1 MAMQSKARQRDP
13 IDEVTALALER
24 TSGEDHEIVPAFIVR
39 YYAGTSPGDLAERE
53 VGDLYGAAA
62 AHFNFARRRMPG
74 EPKIR
79 VYNPQLEQHGW
90 QSTHTIAE
98 IVTDDMP
105 FLVDSVRMVL
115 NGRGLTSHLVV
126 HTVIRLRRGQD
137 TRIAAV
143 LPHDGE
149 AEGSVVE
156 AVIHV
161 EVDRQ
166 TEQETL
172 DAMVAELRAA
182 LGDVR
187 AAVEDWEAMREALR
201 RSIADLESSPP
212 PVEPEALDEARAFL
226 EWIGNDHF
234 TFLGYGAYRIEKD
247 GSGER
252 FAPESG
258 AGLGLLRDP
267 DGRASSEAFLN
278 LPPPRSSAPSR
289 SGGPPHA
296 GEGRRP
302 DLLVLTRASARST
315 VHRPSYLDYVGIR
328 QFDADGRV
336 VGERRFL
343 GLYTS
348 GAYNRVPRDIPLLRR
363 KASEAIE
370 RAGYPPNSHDA
381 KALQNIVDTFPRELL
396 FQISAAEL
404 FDTAIGILHLQE
416 RQRIRLFVHPDRFGR
431 FYSCIV
437 YVPRDRFSTRIRLVI
452 QGILEETFGGLDTEL
467 TVHLSESVLAR
478 LYIVIRVDPERPRSY
493 DLAELER
500 RVRAVS
506 RTWADDLHDAL
517 LDHFGEERG
526 TRLFRRYG
534 EAFRADYRE
543 TYSARVAVLDVEKM
557 ERMEHGGGIEM
568 SLYRPLEAG
577 EGLLRFKLFQ
587 AGRPVPLSDALP
599 MLENMGLKVEE
610 EHPSKIKRA
619 GAPRV
624 WLHDFGMLHGEGP
637 EFDPD
642 RVNEAFREAFAR
654 LWSGEVENDG
664 FNRLVLRAGLGWR
677 EIVILRA
684 YCKYLR
690 QAGVTFS
697 QTYMEDALAANPAV
711 AAMLVELFHARLDPA
726 GQAEAR
732 DADEA
737 GMARLDAALEVM
749 TRIEAALD
757 EVANLDEDR
766 ILRSYLGVICAT
778 LRTNYYQRGPDGSPR
793 PYVSFKLDP
802 HRIPELPEPRPMY
815 EIFVYSPRVEGVH
828 LRGGPVARGGI
839 RWSDR
844 REDFRTEVLGLAK
857 AQMVKNAVIVPVGSK
872 GGFVPKK
879 MPVNAGREAV
889 QAEGVAC
896 YRTFIRG
903 LLDVTDNL
911 VAGEVVPPADVVR
924 HDADDPYLVVAA
936 DKGTATFSD
945 IANALAGEYGFWLG
959 DAFAS
964 GGSQGYDHKGMA
976 ITARGGWESVKR
988 HFRALGVDSQSTG
1001 FTVVGIGDMAGDVFG
1016 NGMLLSRH
1024 VRLVGAFNH
1033 MHVFIDPD
1041 PDPETTFRERERL
1054 FALPRSTWDDFDRSV
1069 LSAGGGV
1076 YPRSAKSIPLSPE
1089 AREALAVET
1098 ESLTPNELIAAML
1111 KAPVDLLWNGGIGT
1125 YVKSRRESHAD
1136 VGDRANDVVRVNGDE
1151 LRCRIVG
1158 EGGNLGFTQ
1167 LGRIEFA
1174 AGGGRVNTDAIDNSG
1189 GVDCSDHEVNIKI
1202 LLNEVVSGG
1211 DMTGKQRDR
1220 LLSEMTDEVAALVLR
1235 NNYLQTQALSVA
1247 ASQASSMLEVH
1258 SRLIRRLER
1267 DGALDRSIEFLPGA
1281 DEIAE
1286 RLAAH
1291 GGLFTPELSVLIA
1304 YVKIGLFQRLL
1315 ASTLPGEP
1323 FVANELRAYFPS
1335 PLRERHAGLMPGHRL
1350 AREIVGTLV
1359 ANEMVNRGGITFA
1372 FRLGEETGAD
1382 DADIARAY
1390 LVAREVYGMN
1400 GTWDAIEALDN
1411 VVGAEVQVSMLRET
1425 RKLVERAARWLLR
1438 NRPRPLDVE
1447 RDVDHFAAGVAALR
1461 RGLPDLV
1468 ADASR
1473 AAIDSAAG
1481 RLVERGVPEGLALE
1495 VAGGNDVFS
1504 ALDVVEVA
1512 KGAGITVEAAA
1523 AVYFT
1528 LGEKLDLRW
1537 LRDEIAALP
1546 RENRW
1551 QALSRAALRD
1561 DLYAQLSALT
1571 SDAFAARPR
1580 RDGPGRPRRRLAGAE
1595 PDPGGP
1601 LPADPRRPGERGTY
1615 GLSRCSRS
1623 RLERSA
1629 PCAWRNKLVSCI
1641 TFLPIQTF
1649 TAQNMGGF
1657 RPKQRVA
1664 QVHCQ

>member
-1 MAMQSKARQRDP
+1 MAIQSKTRQLDP
-13 IDEVTALALER
+13 IDEVTTLALER
-24 TSGEDHEIVPAFIVR
+24 TSGEDHEIVPAFIIR

-62 AHFNFARRRMPG
+62 AHLNFARRRVPG

-90 QSTHTIAE
+90 QSTHTIVE

-126 HTVIRLRRGQD
+126 HPVMRIHRGED
-137 TRIAAV
+137 TRIDAV
-143 LPHDGE
+143 LSHDGE
-149 AEGSVVE
+149 SEGSAVE
-156 AVIHV
+156 AMIHV

-166 TEQETL
+166 TEQEAL
-172 DAMVAELRAA
+172 DAMVAEVRSA

-187 AAVEDWEAMREALR
+187 ATVEDWEDMREALR
-201 RSIADLESSPP
+201 RSISDLESSPP
-212 PVEPEALDEARAFL
+212 PVEPEELDEARAFL
-226 EWIGNDHF
+226 EWIEDNHF
-234 TFLGYGAYRIEKD
+234 TFLGYGAYRVEKA

-252 FAPESG
+252 LAPESG
-258 AGLGLLRDP
+258 TGLGLLRDA
-267 DGRASSEAFLN
+267 DGQASEAFSN
-278 LPPPRSSAPSR
+278 LSPPSR
-289 SGGPPHA
+289 GSLPGRGDRPHL
-296 GEGRRP
+296 
-302 DLLVLTRASARST
+302 DLLVLTRASSRST

-328 QFDADGRV
+328 QFDADGQV
-336 VGERRFL
+336 IGERRFL

-348 GAYNRVPRDIPLLRR
+348 AAYNRVPRDIPLLRR

-370 RAGYPPNSHDA
+370 RAGYPRNSHGA
-381 KALQNIVDTFPRELL
+381 KALQNIIDTFPRELL
-396 FQISAAEL
+396 FQISAGEL
-404 FDTAIGILHLQE
+404 FETALGILHLQE

-437 YVPRDRFSTRIRLVI
+437 YVPRDRFSTQVRLVI
-452 QGILEETFGGLDTEL
+452 QGILEQTFGGMDTEL

-478 LYIVIRVDPERPRSY
+478 LYIVIRVDPQRPPSY
-493 DLAELER
+493 DVAELER

-517 LDHFGEERG
+517 LDHFGEEHG
-526 TRLFRRYG
+526 TRLFRCYG

-557 ERMEHGGGIEM
+557 ERIEHDGGIEM

-587 AGRPVPLSDALP
+587 AGRPVSLSDALP
-599 MLENMGLKVEE
+599 MLENMGLKVED

-619 GAPRV
+619 GALRV

-697 QTYMEDALAANPAV
+697 QAYMEDALAANPGI

-726 GQAEAR
+726 RQEGAPA
-732 DADEA
+732 ADEA
-737 GMARLDAALEVM
+737 GMERLDAALEVM

-766 ILRSYLGVICAT
+766 ILRSYIGVICAT
-778 LRTNYYQRGPDGSPR
+778 LRTNYYQSGSGGSPK

-879 MPVNAGREAV
+879 MPANAGREAA
-889 QAEGVAC
+889 QAEGIAC

-911 VAGEVVPPADVVR
+911 VAGEVVPPPEVVR

-945 IANALAGEYGFWLG
+945 IANALAEEYGFWLG

-988 HFRALGVDSQSTG
+988 HFRALGIDSQSTG
-1001 FTVVGIGDMAGDVFG
+1001 FTVAGIGDMAGDVFG
-1016 NGMLLSRH
+1016 NAMLLSRH
-1024 VRLVGAFNH
+1024 IRLVGAFNH

-1041 PDPETTFRERERL
+1041 PDPEATFRERERL

-1069 LSAGGGV
+1069 LSAGGGI
-1076 YPRSAKSIPLSPE
+1076 YPRSAKSIRLSPE
-1089 AREALAVET
+1089 AHRALAVET
-1098 ESLTPNELIAAML
+1098 ESLTPSELIAAML

-1136 VGDRANDVVRVNGDE
+1136 VGDRANDVVRINGDE

-1211 DMTGKQRDR
+1211 DMTGKQRNR

-1315 ASTLPGEP
+1315 ASTLPDEP

-1335 PLRERHAGLMPGHRL
+1335 ALRERYTGLMPGHRL
-1350 AREIVGTLV
+1350 AREIVGTIV
-1359 ANEMVNRGGITFA
+1359 ANEMVNRCGITFA

-1390 LVAREVYGMN
+1390 LVAREVYRMN
-1400 GTWDAIEALDN
+1400 EIWDAIEALDN
-1411 VVGAEVQVSMLRET
+1411 VVGTEVQISMLRET

-1447 RDVDHFAAGVAALR
+1447 RDIGHFAAGAAALR
-1461 RGLPDLV
+1461 RGLRDLV
-1468 ADASR
+1468 ADPSR

-1481 RLVERGVPEGLALE
+1481 RLAERGVPEALALE
-1495 VAGGNDVFS
+1495 VASGNDLFS

-1512 KGAGITVEAAA
+1512 KGAGISVEEAAS
-1523 AVYFT
+1523 VYFT

-1537 LRDEIAALP
+1537 LRDQIAALP

-1571 SDAFAARPR
+1571 SDSLRLDLGETTPAGRIDAWLEQNRIPVARCR
-1580 RDGPGRPRRRLAGAE
+1580 QILGDLESAGRTDFTMLSVAMGEIRTLRQAE
-1595 PDPGGP
+1595 
-1601 LPADPRRPGERGTY
+1601 
-1615 GLSRCSRS
+1615 
-1623 RLERSA
+1623 
-1629 PCAWRNKLVSCI
+1629 
-1641 TFLPIQTF
+1641 
-1649 TAQNMGGF
+1649 
-1657 RPKQRVA
+1657 
-1664 QVHCQ
+1664 

>member
-1 MAMQSKARQRDP
+1 MAMQSKARQLDP
-13 IDEVTALALER
+13 IDEVAALALER

-62 AHFNFARRRMPG
+62 AHLNFARRRVPG
-74 EPKIR
+74 EPKLR

-90 QSTHTIAE
+90 QSTHTIVE

-126 HTVIRLRRGQD
+126 HPVMRIHRGED
-137 TRIAAV
+137 TRIDAV
-143 LPHDGE
+143 LSHDGE
-149 AEGSVVE
+149 SEGSAVE
-156 AVIHV
+156 AIIHV

-172 DAMVAELRAA
+172 DAMTAEVRSA
-182 LGDVR
+182 LGDVQ

-226 EWIGNDHF
+226 EWIEDNHF
-234 TFLGYGAYRIEKD
+234 TFLGYGAYRVEEG
-247 GSGER
+247 GSGGR
-252 FAPESG
+252 FVPEPG

-267 DGRASSEAFLN
+267 HGRAASEAFLN
-278 LPPPRSSAPSR
+278 LPPPQG
-289 SGGPPHA
+289 GGPAPAEVAASSPEEGGRPTQNGGLPGRA
-296 GEGRRP
+296 GSPFRGGESRP
-302 DLLVLTRASARST
+302 ELLVLTRAGARST

-328 QFDADGRV
+328 QFDADGQV
-336 VGERRFL
+336 VGERRIL

-348 GAYNRVPRDIPLLRR
+348 AAYNRVPRDIPLLRR

-370 RAGYPPNSHDA
+370 RAGYPPNSHGA
-381 KALQNIVDTFPRELL
+381 KALQNIIDTFPRELL
-396 FQISAAEL
+396 FQIPAGEL
-404 FDTAIGILHLQE
+404 FETALGILHLQE

-478 LYIVIRVDPERPRSY
+478 LYIVIRVDPDRPPSY

-568 SLYRPLEAG
+568 SLYRPLEAE

-587 AGRPVPLSDALP
+587 VGRPVPLSDALP

-624 WLHDFGMLHGEGP
+624 WLHDFGMFHGEGP

-726 GQAEAR
+726 GQAEAP

-737 GMARLDAALEVM
+737 GMERLDAALEVM

-879 MPVNAGREAV
+879 MPADAGREAV

-911 VAGEVVPPADVVR
+911 VAGEVVPPPDMVR

-945 IANALAGEYGFWLG
+945 VANAIAGEYGFWLG

-1001 FTVVGIGDMAGDVFG
+1001 FTAVGIGDMAGDVFG
-1016 NGMLLSRH
+1016 NAMLLSRH
-1024 VRLVGAFNH
+1024 IRLVGAFNH
-1033 MHVFIDPD
+1033 MHVFIDPN
-1041 PDPETTFRERERL
+1041 PDPEAAFRERERL

-1069 LSAGGGV
+1069 LSPGGGV
-1076 YPRSAKSIPLSPE
+1076 YPRSAKSIPLGPE

-1304 YVKIGLFQRLL
+1304 YVKIGLFQSLL
-1315 ASTLPGEP
+1315 ASTLPDEP

-1335 PLRERHAGLMPGHRL
+1335 PLRERHAGLMPDHRL

-1438 NRPRPLDVE
+1438 NRPRPLDVD
-1447 RDVDHFAAGVAALR
+1447 RDIGHFAAGAAALR
-1461 RGLPDLV
+1461 RGLRDLV
-1468 ADASR
+1468 ADPSR

-1481 RLVERGVPEGLALE
+1481 RLVECGVPDPLALE
-1495 VAGGNDVFS
+1495 VASGNDLFS

-1512 KGAGITVEAAA
+1512 KGAGISVEEAAS
-1523 AVYFT
+1523 VYFT

-1571 SDAFAARPR
+1571 SDALRLDVGEATPAGRIDAWLEQNRIPVARCR
-1580 RDGPGRPRRRLAGAE
+1580 QILGDLESAGRTDFTMLSVAM
-1595 PDPGGP
+1595 
-1601 LPADPRRPGERGTY
+1601 GEIRA
-1615 GLSRCSRS
+1615 LR
-1623 RLERSA
+1623 
-1629 PCAWRNKLVSCI
+1629 
-1641 TFLPIQTF
+1641 QTE
-1649 TAQNMGGF
+1649 
-1657 RPKQRVA
+1657 
-1664 QVHCQ
+1664 